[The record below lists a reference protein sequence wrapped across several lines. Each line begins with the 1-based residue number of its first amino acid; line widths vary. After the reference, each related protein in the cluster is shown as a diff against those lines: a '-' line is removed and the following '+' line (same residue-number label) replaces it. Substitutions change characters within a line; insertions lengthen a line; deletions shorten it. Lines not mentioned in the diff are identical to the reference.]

1 MRKSHRAFCGVFTIA
16 FSVSLAACSTK
27 RPEPSNEH
35 LLRATIP
42 PGIQSPIA
50 VKTKPM
56 ATCVVRT
63 ADGGEPSGMARFFAD
78 ERGAARFFVRPNDG
92 TESTTRLAVHC
103 ESPEGNTDQTVELR
117 ASKTPSSEYPT
128 PPALP
133 SPEGKARRALT
144 KDEAA
149 NMSDEE
155 LIKNGY
161 PLPPD
166 ERLSPNEYDIWLRD
180 VTTQRIVVNPGLF
193 VNRYTRHD
201 YGNTRNGPSTSNNW
215 SGVELR
221 GASGPF
227 AWVSA
232 WWTVPTVTG
241 ESKTQTNSS
250 TWVGIDGDGTTDLAQ
265 AGTEQDAFGTGNAT
279 VTTYRAWTELLP
291 NQPTESVLTGI
302 AINPGDQVFTEVWIG
317 PAGGSP
323 SLTKPFF
330 MVVCMMN
337 LTSSGGACFNY
348 TPVGSTIIG
357 GSEAEWIMERPG
369 QCDGN
374 GNNCTLSDLAN
385 FGNATVFTTNVLARR
400 SNSGRHQGYVG
411 CCGSGSFLIN
421 MTSDGTATGTT
432 LDTTNTTGG
441 TINFV
446 WSAFH

>member
-1 MRKSHRAFCGVFTIA
+1 
-16 FSVSLAACSTK
+16 
-27 RPEPSNEH
+27 
-35 LLRATIP
+35 
-42 PGIQSPIA
+42 
-50 VKTKPM
+50 
-56 ATCVVRT
+56 
-63 ADGGEPSGMARFFAD
+63 
-78 ERGAARFFVRPNDG
+78 
-92 TESTTRLAVHC
+92 
-103 ESPEGNTDQTVELR
+103 
-117 ASKTPSSEYPT
+117 
-128 PPALP
+128 
-133 SPEGKARRALT
+133 
-144 KDEAA
+144 
-149 NMSDEE
+149 MSDEE

-166 ERLSPNEYDIWLRD
+166 ERLSPKGYDIWLQN
-180 VTTQRIVVNPGLF
+180 VTSQQITVNPGLF
-193 VNRYTRHD
+193 VNRFTRHD
-201 YGNTRNGPSTSNNW
+201 YGNTRNGPATSNNW

-265 AGTEQDAFGTGNAT
+265 AGTEQDAFGTGSAT

-302 AINPGDQVFTEVWIG
+302 SISPGDQVFTEVWIG
-317 PAGGSP
+317 PAGGGP
-323 SLTKPFF
+323 SLTNPIF
-330 MVVCMMN
+330 MTVCMINM
-337 LTSSGGACFNY
+337 TTSGGACFNY
-348 TPVGSTIIG
+348 TTVGSTVIG
-357 GSEAEWIMERPG
+357 GSEAEWIMERPS
-369 QCDGN
+369 QCDSN

-385 FGNATVFTTNVLARR
+385 FGNANVFTTNVMARR

-411 CCGSGSFLIN
+411 CCGTGSFLIN

-441 TINFV
+441 SINFV